1 MQPGVDSSKLCAKL
15 VDAVAAAVHHK
26 LIPMQDLLK
35 MVIALETPIAG
46 AGALMANQ
54 VARLVLE
61 LYIDQYMSG
70 IASRSC
76 LTARLQHCH
85 VSP

>member
-1 MQPGVDSSKLCAKL
+1 MQADVGSSKLCGKL
-15 VDAVAAAVHHK
+15 VDAVAAAVAHK

-35 MVIALETPIAG
+35 MIIALKTPAAG
-46 AGALMANQ
+46 AGALMAKH

-70 IASRSC
+70 AASRS
-76 LTARLQHCH
+76 
-85 VSP
+85 